1 MTLARDPTQYV
12 RTGAVEALARLEVS
26 EAGNSVANTRWMY
39 SHDDHAWLNR
49 KLKQFKSVGKSSQD
63 QSTKELIEKLEERIK
78 KLETQVNELTP
89 NEQK

>member
-1 MTLARDPTQYV
+1 
-12 RTGAVEALARLEVS
+12 
-26 EAGNSVANTRWMY
+26 MY